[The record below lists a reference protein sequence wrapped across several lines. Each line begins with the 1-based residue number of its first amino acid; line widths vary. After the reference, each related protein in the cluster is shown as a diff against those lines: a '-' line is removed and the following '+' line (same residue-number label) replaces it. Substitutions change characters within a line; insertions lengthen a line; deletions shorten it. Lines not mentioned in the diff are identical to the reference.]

1 MGSKIALKNAQD
13 QEFSINHND
22 NAGAISINSS
32 DISLKSQTESE
43 IAPYNKGFKN
53 YIINGNFDIWQ
64 RGTSGFSGQ
73 NYGADRWIG
82 SNGVESYSRQ
92 NVDSLGGYYA
102 RISRTTASSSS
113 LLLVQRIEQ
122 SNVKDLAGKIM
133 TLSFYT
139 RQTVGAVLP
148 INLYIYTPTLS
159 DIYTSVVL
167 QQTINALSNPTATF
181 QKVSVSFTVSSI
193 MALNGFAISIGNLNS
208 GTASID
214 VHQVQLE
221 EGSVATPFESRP
233 QGLELSLCQRYYQT
247 WLGFLDTYNM
257 TNSNVRIAV
266 PFRVSMRTNPT
277 IAIISNTSIGVN
289 SVATSISGN
298 QEFILTGISASTAHS
313 TLSASGIASAEL

>member
-1 MGSKIALKNAQD
+1 MA
-13 QEFSINHND
+13 SILRGID
-22 NAGAISINSS
+22 NLDSADIVKDSTCES
-32 DISLKSQTESE
+32 D

-82 SNGVESYSRQ
+82 SGGVESYSRQ

-159 DIYTSVVL
+159 NIYTSVVL

-193 MALNGFAISIGNLNS
+193 MALNGFQIAIGNLS
-208 GTASID
+208 AGTASID
-214 VHQVQLE
+214 IAQVQLE
-221 EGSVATPFESRP
+221 EGSVATPFEQRP
-233 QGLELSLCQRYYQT
+233 VGLEFSLCQRYFRGIEIVYSGNVT
-247 WLGFLDTYNM
+247 SGYTYDTLVFLSPT
-257 TNSNVRIAV
+257 
-266 PFRVSMRTNPT
+266 MRTSPT
-277 IAIISNTSIGVN
+277 VTLITNRGLSGFTQPSIKLAESDRVM
-289 SVATSISGN
+289 ISGVAG
-298 QEFILTGISASTAHS
+298 ITGPAIYDS
-313 TLSASGIASAEL
+313 LYYLSAEL